1 MRNASRIMLVAL
13 LLWGQQ
19 LCPAGEPL
27 SLAQA
32 MQERSAL
39 GKALTN
45 QFTRPGGE
53 ASAKGSPIDLNLVA
67 ALLVAAG
74 IATHRLAPLLKGWFG
89 FWTPGI
95 ASPADLVPSLL
106 EEPSI
111 IAFFEALKGGL
122 AEPVADGARLAMQAG
137 APATARASDA
147 APDRLRQFYDA
158 TPRLLAE
165 LRTLLSESGNAPDEA
180 ARQTKLLEFCEQV
193 STLRENGRTPELLP
207 IWQVVF
213 ALEGLLKRLTANRAG
228 LSASVVRTVAG
239 ALDLLERLCRQRVK
253 PNLMTEP
260 PVRLLAVDDNPI
272 SGSAISQAL
281 TRLFDAPDLAPDGQA
296 ALALASKQTY
306 DVIFLDVEMPGM
318 EGFELCAKIH
328 ETERNRSTPVVFVT
342 CHSDF
347 AAHAKSTVN
356 GGYDLLGKPF
366 LVYELILKAITLV
379 LQIRLGQGAAEP
391 CAASN
396 EAPGASIPAAPVAP
410 CAPAEPPA
418 QGLPKALCMSQIGKS
433 WISNISRISESW
445 VVSRSQWIEK
455 LLMNRRMVE
464 RASPL
469 VPVSLA
475 HEISTAGNKT
485 DAAGGTPAPLLG
497 LFGAGAPTASKCQG
511 VLSAEALAPLPG
523 LLARLQEAQQYAAP
537 TEHLEL
543 LGELYVHVHAVCDA
557 AQRTQL
563 DAAFRLGSALE
574 NMLKKLLEQPK
585 SLTPSTVQAAA
596 AALELLLDLGR
607 TGANPDLACPPIQ
620 LLVVDDDP
628 VVRRAICG
636 SVQLAFG
643 RPDSVESGEAA
654 LRLANEK
661 SFDLIFLDVRMDGMD
676 GFTAC
681 SRIHQ
686 TRLNLHTPVVFV
698 TGYDDLDS
706 RAKAAAA
713 GGWGFIPKQVMASQ
727 IKLVALSFVLHNR
740 LGKQVP
746 ALEAP
751 PSLMGHDPESAS
763 PAPVLQETTP
773 LGLFSWAT
781 SPVSS
786 KGG

>member
-1 MRNASRIMLVAL
+1 M
-13 LLWGQQ
+13 
-19 LCPAGEPL
+19 
-27 SLAQA
+27 
-32 MQERSAL
+32 
-39 GKALTN
+39 
-45 QFTRPGGE
+45 
-53 ASAKGSPIDLNLVA
+53 
-67 ALLVAAG
+67 
-74 IATHRLAPLLKGWFG
+74 
-89 FWTPGI
+89 
-95 ASPADLVPSLL
+95 
-106 EEPSI
+106 
-111 IAFFEALKGGL
+111 
-122 AEPVADGARLAMQAG
+122 
-137 APATARASDA
+137 
-147 APDRLRQFYDA
+147 
-158 TPRLLAE
+158 
-165 LRTLLSESGNAPDEA
+165 
-180 ARQTKLLEFCEQV
+180 
-193 STLRENGRTPELLP
+193 PEVLP

-213 ALEGLLKRLTANRAG
+213 ALEGLLKRLTTNCAG
-228 LSASVVRTVAG
+228 LSPSVTRTVAG

-272 SGSAISQAL
+272 SRNAISQAL

-296 ALALASKQTY
+296 ALALASRQTY

-318 EGFELCAKIH
+318 EGLELCAKIH
-328 ETERNRSTPVVFVT
+328 ETELNRSTPVVFVT

-347 AAHAKSTVN
+347 ASHAESTVN
-356 GGYDLLGKPF
+356 GRYDLLGKPF

-379 LQIRLGQGAAEP
+379 LRTRLGQGAAEP
-391 CAASN
+391 CSASN

-410 CAPAEPPA
+410 CATAEPPA
-418 QGLPKALCMSQIGKS
+418 HGMPKGLCVSQICKTS
-433 WISNISRISESW
+433 ISNISRISGSW
-445 VVSRSQWIEK
+445 VDSRSQWIKK
-455 LLMNRRMVE
+455 LLMNRPIE
-464 RASPL
+464 GRASPL
-469 VPVSLA
+469 VPVCLA
-475 HEISTAGNKT
+475 PEISTASNKP

-497 LFGAGAPTASKCQG
+497 LFGSGTLTASKCQG

-523 LLARLQEAQQYAAP
+523 LLVRLQEAQQYAAP
-537 TEHLEL
+537 TDHLEL
-543 LGELYVHVHAVCDA
+543 LGELYVQVHAVCAA

-563 DAAFRLGSALE
+563 GAAFRLCSALE
-574 NMLKKLLEQPK
+574 NMLKKLLEQPN

-607 TGANPDLACPPIQ
+607 TGANPNLGCPPIQ

-628 VVRRAICG
+628 VARRAICG

-661 SFDLIFLDVRMDGMD
+661 PFDLIFLDVQMAGMD

-686 TRLNLHTPVVFV
+686 TRRNLHTPVVFV

-727 IKLVALSFVLHNR
+727 IKLVALSFIIRNR

-746 ALEAP
+746 DLEAH
-751 PSLMGHDPESAS
+751 PSMVGHDSESAS
-763 PAPVLQETTP
+763 PANVLHEATP
-773 LGLFSWAT
+773 LGLFAWAT

>member
-1 MRNASRIMLVAL
+1 MLVAL
-13 LLWGQQ
+13 LLWGRQ
-19 LCPAGEPL
+19 LCPAGEPR

-45 QFTRPGGE
+45 QFTRPGDE
-53 ASAKGSPIDLNLVA
+53 ASAKGSPIDLNLAA
-67 ALLVAAG
+67 ALLVVGG
-74 IATHRLAPLLKGWFG
+74 IAVHRLAPLLKRRFG
-89 FWTPGI
+89 SWPSATGN
-95 ASPADLVPSLL
+95 PADLVPSLL

-111 IAFFEALKGGL
+111 RAFFEALKGGL
-122 AEPVADGARLAMQAG
+122 AEPVADGASLATQPVAS
-137 APATARASDA
+137 ATAPASDA
-147 APDRLRQFYDA
+147 APDRVRQFCDA
-158 TPRLLAE
+158 VPRRLAE
-165 LRTLLSESGNAPDEA
+165 LRALLSEIGSAPDEA
-180 ARQTKLLEFCEQV
+180 ARETKLLEFCEQV
-193 STLRENGRTPELLP
+193 SALRESGRMPEVLP

-213 ALEGLLKRLTANRAG
+213 ALEGLLKRLTTNRAG
-228 LSASVVRTVAG
+228 LSPSVVRTVAG
-239 ALDLLERLCRQRVK
+239 ALDLLEHLCRQRVK

-272 SGSAISQAL
+272 SRNAISQAL

-296 ALALASKQTY
+296 VLALASQQTY
-306 DVIFLDVEMPGM
+306 DVIFVDEEMPGM
-318 EGFELCAKIH
+318 EGSELCAKIH
-328 ETERNRSTPVVFVT
+328 ATERNGSTPVVFVT

-347 AAHAKSTVN
+347 ASHAKSTVN

-379 LQIRLGQGAAEP
+379 LQIRLGPGAAEP
-391 CAASN
+391 CSASN

-410 CAPAEPPA
+410 CAAAEPPA
-418 QGLPKALCMSQIGKS
+418 HGLPKALCMSQICKS
-433 WISNISRISESW
+433 SISNISRISGSW

-455 LLMNRRMVE
+455 LLMNRRMVD
-464 RASPL
+464 RASPR
-469 VPVSLA
+469 VSMSVA
-475 HEISTAGNKT
+475 PEISTAGNKP

-497 LFGAGAPTASKCQG
+497 LFGSGALTASKCQG

-537 TEHLEL
+537 AEHLEL

-563 DAAFRLGSALE
+563 GAAFRLGSALE

-585 SLTPSTVQAAA
+585 FLTPSTVQAAA

-628 VVRRAICG
+628 VARRAICG

-654 LRLANEK
+654 LQLANEK
-661 SFDLIFLDVRMDGMD
+661 PFDLIFLDVRMAGMD

-746 ALEAP
+746 TLEAA
-751 PSLMGHDPESAS
+751 PSLAGHDPESAS

-773 LGLFSWAT
+773 LGLFAWAT